1 MQEIFL
7 GWKKKRTKL
16 HCNLFEHEE
25 EENCYKLVRISN
37 FLRNNFIE
45 YENNDGRKKSLSVEE
60 YLDKIRPYLK
70 DIINNLKKSGT
81 WKILLTVANNF
92 KSV

>member
-1 MQEIFL
+1 MHSFILEGENLIKNARNLFGL
-7 GWKKKRTKL
+7 KKKRIKL

-81 WKILLTVANNF
+81 
-92 KSV
+92 

>member
-1 MQEIFL
+1 MHSLILEGENLIKNARNLFGL
-7 GWKKKRTKL
+7 KKKRTKL

-25 EENCYKLVRISN
+25 DENCYKLVRISN

-45 YENNDGRKKSLSVEE
+45 YENNYGRKKSLSVEE

-70 DIINNLKKSGT
+70 DINNLKKSGT
-81 WKILLTVANNF
+81 
-92 KSV
+92 

>member
-1 MQEIFL
+1 MHSLILEGENLIKNARNLFGL
-7 GWKKKRTKL
+7 KKKRTKL

-70 DIINNLKKSGT
+70 DIINSLKKSGT
-81 WKILLTVANNF
+81 
-92 KSV
+92 